1 MRVLLRT
8 FIQRLTALFR
18 RRRLEDD
25 LDEELRSHLE
35 MAIELNVRK
44 GMSAADAHH
53 EALRSFGG
61 AQGSQLPT
69 NILRLSIRHAAQ
81 RGIPLALDVDL
92 GNELREIRFRIRGNA
107 FQLAN
112 RLLIANFLRLS
123 ECLLISDCF
132 VAARVHNL
140 ADADV
145 GVEPLRMVLSHFES
159 QYTSPR
165 VPHDEYFL
173 LPICTLSP
181 SDQFLPI
188 SLPLTDCYL

>member
-1 MRVLLRT
+1 MDSGIVLLDDT
-8 FIQRLTALFR
+8 FRGGWIVHANEEQHRAYEVCR
-18 RRRLEDD
+18 VDEVD
-25 LDEELRSHLE
+25 LDELGRQLLR
-35 MAIELNVRK
+35 
-44 GMSAADAHH
+44 
-53 EALRSFGG
+53 EAQLAKPRRLDIIVGIDRT
-61 AQGSQLPT
+61 QGSQLPS

-92 GNELREIRFRIRGNA
+92 GNELREILFRIRGNG

-140 ADADV
+140 PDADV

-159 QYTSPR
+159 QYTSPG

-173 LPICTLSP
+173 LPIG
-181 SDQFLPI
+181 
-188 SLPLTDCYL
+188 SL